1 MVATLTP
8 KKKKKKESLPKDRRE
23 LIRRQREKLVSNVRS
38 LNSVLGYSYDQ
49 TSEQSRDFN
58 QECGYPEE
66 VTIDLID
73 DLYRREG
80 VAQRVVHVYPVE
92 TWKTSPSIYEIEE
105 EKQTPFEKKVEE
117 VVERFNIWS
126 VLERADKMS
135 GLGNFGVIL
144 LGVNDG
150 RKLHKP
156 VQGVKD
162 DADGAIL
169 KARTAKDLDLTY
181 IRVFDQRQVRI
192 LKLESDSSS
201 SRYGKPVLYA
211 VTMTNPAEALVSPT
225 ESQKETTVH
234 WTRIVH
240 LADNRQSSE
249 IAGVPRLEPA
259 YNRIIDLLK
268 VLGGSSEMF
277 WKGGFPGLSFEVQPG
292 LGDIDFDPET
302 FRAQIDEYAK
312 GLQRYLRVVGIK
324 VNSLAPQVADPT
336 PQVQAALDQ
345 ICITI
350 NCPKRIF
357 LGTESA
363 HLASTQDQKT
373 WSDRI
378 NGRRTQY
385 AVPYI
390 IKPFFR
396 RLMQMGVIPFV
407 PAFKV
412 DWVDADEVDPLVRAQ
427 SFEKIVNGISQYCTS
442 GAASLYSPLM
452 FLTHV
457 MQVPLAEAEII
468 LAEARKKDNSI
479 DLVMAT
485 DEMKLKE
492 ETAKAGLEAK
502 KVAAKATKKPG
513 TSGTAPAG
521 KSGRKTGS
529 GRRREST
536 AVSTGQRG

>member
-1 MVATLTP
+1 MVAVKAQ
-8 KKKKKKESLPKDRRE
+8 KKKALPKDRAE
-23 LIRRQREKLVSNVRS
+23 LLRKKLVTNTRS
-38 LNSVLGYSYDQ
+38 LNSVMGYAYEE
-49 TSEQSRDFN
+49 TNEQSRDFN
-58 QECGYPEE
+58 KECGYPEQ
-66 VTIDLID
+66 VTLDLMD
-73 DLYRREG
+73 KMYQREG

-92 TWKTSPSIYEIEE
+92 TWKTSPSVYSTKE
-105 EKQTPFEKKVEE
+105 EKQTSFEKAVEKI
-117 VVERFNIWS
+117 VERFNIWA
-126 VLERADKMS
+126 VLERADRLS
-135 GLGNFGVIL
+135 GIGCYGVIL

-162 DADGAIL
+162 DSDGAIL
-169 KARTAKDLDLTY
+169 KARTAKNLDLTY
-181 IRVFDQRQVRI
+181 IRVFDQRQVTI
-192 LKLESDSSS
+192 LRLETDNSSP
-201 SRYGKPVLYA
+201 RYGKPVLYGIK
-211 VTMTNPAEALVSPT
+211 MMNPADALISPVSS
-225 ESQKETTVH
+225 EKETTVH

-268 VLGGSSEMF
+268 VLGGAGEMF
-277 WKGGFPGLSFEVQPG
+277 WKGGFPGLSFQVQPG
-292 LGDIDFDPET
+292 LGDIDFDPEL
-302 FRAQIDEYAK
+302 FRRQIDEYAK
-312 GLQRYLRVVGIK
+312 GLQRYLRVVGIEVK
-324 VNSLAPQVADPT
+324 SLAPQVADPT
-336 PQVQAALDQ
+336 AQVDAALDQ

-378 NGRRTQY
+378 NGRRSQY

-407 PAFKV
+407 DEFFV
-412 DWVDADEVDPLVRAQ
+412 DWVDAEEVDPLVRAQ
-427 SFEKIVNGISQYCTS
+427 AFEKLVNGISQYCTS
-442 GAASLYSPLM
+442 GMASLYSPLM
-452 FLTHV
+452 FLTHIL
-457 MQVPLAEAEII
+457 QVPLVEAELI
-468 LAEARKKDNSI
+468 LEAAKQKDKAVE
-479 DLVMAT
+479 LVLAT

-492 ETAKAGLEAK
+492 ETARAGLEAK
-502 KVAAKATKKPG
+502 KLASKGSGKPG
-513 TSGTAPAG
+513 TAGTAPAG
-521 KSGRKTGS
+521 KSGRKPGTGK
-529 GRRREST
+529 RRESK